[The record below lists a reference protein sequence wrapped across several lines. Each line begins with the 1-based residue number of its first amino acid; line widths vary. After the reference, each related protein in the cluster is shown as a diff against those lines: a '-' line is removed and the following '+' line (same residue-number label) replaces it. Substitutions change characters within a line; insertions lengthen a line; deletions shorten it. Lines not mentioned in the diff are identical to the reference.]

1 MATSS
6 TPHEQ
11 PSTMDVKKV
20 YQERGMTGVVDILQV
35 LLPLLEEYL
44 PQIIALLQQQSQPTT
59 KRGKDNG

>member
-1 MATSS
+1 MEKSS
-6 TPHEQ
+6 TAHEEH
-11 PSTMDVKKV
+11 SAMDVKKV

-44 PQIIALLQQQSQPTT
+44 PQIIAFLQQQSQPTT

>member
-1 MATSS
+1 MEKSS
-6 TPHEQ
+6 TAHEQ